1 MPITTASFEEAKTL
15 AARWQ
20 SEIEQ
25 TQGKAEK
32 KFHAL
37 MERMLKDPLN
47 KLFLIELLDQSFR
60 AKQSRRVAEQL
71 EYLFDKYGKT
81 DIFSPFEEL
90 LVWLFRHAGIYL
102 PDISVALFIRYLRDD
117 VSNVV
122 IKGEDSALSRHL
134 RLRRK
139 EQTRVNINIIG
150 EAVLG
155 EQEATERIQK
165 YIRALQNPDIDYLS
179 VKISTLFSQI
189 VPLAHNYSV
198 TEISHRLQMI
208 YEAAMQHSFVDAEGK
223 TQHKFVNLDMEEYRD
238 VQLTLD
244 VFMQTLSQK
253 SFHALHAGIVLQAYL
268 PDTMSHLKR
277 LIVWA
282 KERVKNG
289 GAPIKVRLVKGA
301 NQEMEL
307 TESSLRGWPCVT
319 YLNKPETD
327 ANFKLLLDLLL
338 SPEVAPYVHTG
349 LASHNLFDQALGMA
363 LARERHLEAYY
374 TAEML
379 EGMSETA
386 YRLLKKENLQVILYA
401 PTATAQTFTNAIAY
415 LVRRFDENT
424 AEQNFLRHSF
434 GLTVNSPAWVKLVK
448 SYEDALKMLPQL
460 RLEPYRRQDRNTE
473 VYTQKSDPDAYSFEN
488 ESDTDFALPQNQ
500 IWAEAIRDTWK
511 NISQN
516 GGYHADPVIG
526 GKTLHSEQRT
536 EVLDKSQYHEK
547 VILGSYSTA
556 SAADLDEAVRISQA
570 DPEGWRELDLSSRQK
585 ILMDVAQEFKK
596 SRGDL
601 IGIAAAEVGKVFT
614 ETDVEVSEAIDFLH
628 FYADSV
634 KKISEL
640 RGIQTK
646 GKGVGLVVSPW
657 NFPIAIPA
665 GGIAAAL
672 ASGNTVI
679 LKPSSNAV
687 LCAQRLCEC
696 FWTGGV
702 SRSALQLLPSS
713 GALAGEKLIPN
724 PAIDFVIFTGGEE
737 TAYTMIQSRPDL
749 HISAET
755 GGKNATIV
763 TALADRDQAV
773 KNVVA
778 SAFNNSGQKCSATSL
793 LVLEKELY
801 EDETFKQM
809 LIDAS
814 TSLEVGSVW
823 DFKNRIGALVA
834 EPSGKLKHALT
845 QLNTNESWAIAP
857 SFAENDN
864 PYMLKPSIRWG
875 TQSGDFCHM
884 NELFGPVLSVLCA
897 DNLEEAIAIVNATG
911 YGLTSGLESLDERE
925 QVLWKESIL
934 AGNLYINRMTTG
946 AIVRRQPFGGM
957 RKSAI
962 GSGKKAGGF
971 NYVAQFMKIKHESS
985 ALGETH
991 THPYIRKLETLLEGE
1006 ELFTQE
1012 IQNAAETA
1020 SHFAYW
1026 LNTEFLKT
1034 HDYSHI
1040 RGEHNTIRYLPLRRV
1055 LLRFEQS
1062 DTLYEMLCSIAAVK
1076 MSGAELH
1083 ISLGAFAQS
1092 ESLLWLSSK
1101 REMLLESAD
1110 SFVMQDRPALLRA
1123 MREVERVRF
1132 LRPENVSPEIY
1143 KDAANDALYIAS
1155 DPFVSHGRIELM
1167 HYFIEQSIS
1176 HSYHR
1181 YGNLGAE
1188 GYKEKEL

>member
-1 MPITTASFEEAKTL
+1 MPITTATFEKVKTV
-15 AARWQ
+15 AVAWQ
-20 SEIEQ
+20 SEIEH
-25 TQGKAEK
+25 TQDKAEK

-37 MERMLKDPLN
+37 MGRMLKDPMN

-60 AKQSRRVAEQL
+60 AKESRRVAEQL

-81 DIFSPFEEL
+81 DVFNSFEEV

-102 PDISVALFIRYLRDD
+102 PDISVALFIKYLRDD
-117 VSNVV
+117 ISNVV

-134 RLRRK
+134 KLRRK
-139 EQTRVNINIIG
+139 EHTRVNINIIG

-155 EQEATERIQK
+155 EQEANERIQK
-165 YIRALQNPDIDYLS
+165 YISALQSPYIDYLS

-189 VPLAHNYSV
+189 VPLAHSYSV
-198 TEISHRLQMI
+198 NEISRRLQII
-208 YEAAMQHSFVDAEGK
+208 YTAAMQNSFVNEEGK
-223 TQHKFVNLDMEEYRD
+223 SEHKFVNLDMEEYRD
-238 VQLTLD
+238 VQLTID
-244 VFMQTLSQK
+244 VFMQTLSQE
-253 SFHALHAGIVLQAYL
+253 SFHSLHAGIVLQAYL
-268 PDTMSHLKR
+268 PDTLSHLKK
-277 LIVWA
+277 LIPWA
-282 KERVKNG
+282 KARVENG

-307 TESSLRGWPCVT
+307 TEASLRGWPCVT
-319 YLNKPETD
+319 YLNKAETD

-349 LASHNLFDQALGMA
+349 LASHNVFDHALGML

-386 YRLLKKENLQVILYA
+386 YRILKKENLQVILYA
-401 PTATAQTFTNAIAY
+401 PTATAETFTNAIAY

-434 GLTVNSPAWVKLVK
+434 GLRVDSPAWVTLVN
-448 SYEDALKMLPQL
+448 SYEDALKLLPKL
-460 RLEPYRRQDRNTE
+460 RLEPYRKQDRNTE
-473 VYTQKSDPDAYSFEN
+473 IHTQKSDPDSYTFDN

-500 IWAEAIRDTWK
+500 RWAEEIRDTWK

-516 GGYHADPVIG
+516 GGYHANPVIA
-526 GKTLHSEQRT
+526 GKTLHGEERT
-536 EVLDKSQYHEK
+536 EVPDKSQYHEN
-547 VILGSYSTA
+547 VIVGSYSTA
-556 SAADLDEAVRISQA
+556 SADALNEAVRIAQT
-570 DPEGWRELDLSSRQK
+570 DPDGWRTRDIQSRQK
-585 ILMDVAQEFKK
+585 TLMDVAQEFKK
-596 SRGDL
+596 SRADL

-614 ETDVEVSEAIDFLH
+614 ETDVEVSEAIDFLN
-628 FYADSV
+628 FYADSA
-634 KKISEL
+634 KKITAL
-640 RGIQTK
+640 NGIQTK

-657 NFPIAIPA
+657 NFPIAIPV

-687 LCAQRLCEC
+687 LCAYRLCQC
-696 FWTGGV
+696 FWEGGV
-702 SRSALQLLPSS
+702 SRNTLQFVPSS
-713 GALAGEKLIPN
+713 GALAGEHLLPN

-737 TAYTMIQSRPDL
+737 TAYTMVQTRPEI

-793 LVLEKELY
+793 LVLEKEVY
-801 EDETFKQM
+801 EDDDFKRM
-809 LIDAS
+809 LIDA
-814 TSLEVGSVW
+814 TASLEVGTVW
-823 DFKNRIGALVA
+823 DFKNRIGSLVA
-834 EPSGKLKHALT
+834 TPSGKLEQALS
-845 QLNTNESWAIAP
+845 QLSENETWAIAP
-857 SFAENDN
+857 SYAEENN

-875 TQSGDFCHM
+875 TNRGDFCHM
-884 NELFGPVLSVLCA
+884 NELFGPVLSVICA
-897 DNLEEAIAIVNATG
+897 NDLEEAITIVNATG

-925 QVLWKESIL
+925 QALWQESIL

-971 NYVAQFMKIKHESS
+971 NYVAQFMKIEHDNSS
-985 ALGETH
+985 FGETRR
-991 THPYIRKLETLLEGE
+991 HPYVEKIESLLEGE
-1006 ELFTQE
+1006 ENFAEE
-1012 IQNAAETA
+1012 IKGAAETA

-1026 LNTEFLKT
+1026 LETEFLKA

-1040 RGEHNTIRYLPLRRV
+1040 RGEHNIIRYLHVKSV
-1055 LLRFEQS
+1055 LLRFEEN
-1062 DTLYEMLCSIAAVK
+1062 DTLYEMLSSIAAVK

-1083 ISLGAFAQS
+1083 ISLPSSPQS
-1092 ESLLWLSSK
+1092 KSLLWLSSK
-1101 REMLLESAD
+1101 RDILLESTD
-1110 SFVMQDRPALLRA
+1110 SFVMQDESSLLRA
-1123 MREVERVRF
+1123 MRKVERIRF
-1132 LRPENVSPEIY
+1132 LRTENVSSAIF
-1143 KDAANDALYIAS
+1143 KDVAKEALYIAS
-1155 DPFVSHGRIELM
+1155 DTFVSHGRIELM

-1176 HSYHR
+1176 DSFHR
-1181 YGNLGAE
+1181 YGNLGLQ
-1188 GYKEKEL
+1188 GLQEKEL

>member
-1 MPITTASFEEAKTL
+1 MPITTATFENVKTV
-15 AARWQ
+15 AAAWQ

-25 TQGKAEK
+25 TQDKAEK

-37 MERMLKDPLN
+37 MGRMLKDPMN

-60 AKQSRRVAEQL
+60 AKDSRRVAEQL

-81 DIFSPFEEL
+81 DVFSPFEEM

-102 PDISVALFIRYLRDD
+102 PDISVALFIKYLRDD
-117 VSNVV
+117 ISNVV
-122 IKGEDSALSRHL
+122 IKGEDSALSEHL
-134 RLRRK
+134 KMRRK
-139 EQTRVNINIIG
+139 EHTRVNINIIG

-155 EQEATERIQK
+155 EQEANERIQK
-165 YIRALQNPDIDYLS
+165 YVLALKNPDIDYLS

-189 VPLAHNYSV
+189 IPLAHSYSV
-198 TEISHRLQMI
+198 TEISQRLQVI
-208 YEAAMQHSFVDAEGK
+208 YEAAMQNSFVDAEGK

-238 VQLTLD
+238 VQLTID
-244 VFMQTLSQK
+244 VFMQTLSLEP
-253 SFHALHAGIVLQAYL
+253 FHALHAGIVLQSYL
-268 PDTMSHLKR
+268 PDTLGHLKR
-277 LIVWA
+277 LIPWA

-307 TESSLRGWPCVT
+307 TEASLRGWPCVT
-319 YLNKPETD
+319 YLNKAETD

-338 SPEVAPYVHTG
+338 SPEAAPYVHTG
-349 LASHNLFDQALGMA
+349 LASHNLFDHALGML
-363 LARERHLEAYY
+363 LARERSLEAYY

-386 YRLLKKENLQVILYA
+386 YRLLKKEKLQVILYA
-401 PTATAQTFTNAIAY
+401 PTATAETFTNAIAY

-434 GLTVNSPAWVKLVK
+434 GLKVNSPAWVKLVK
-448 SYEDALKMLPQL
+448 SYEDALRLLPDL
-460 RLEPYRRQDRNTE
+460 RLEPYRQQDRNTE
-473 VYTQKSDPDAYSFEN
+473 IHTQKSDPDTYSFEN

-500 IWAEAIRDTWK
+500 KWAEAIRDTWK
-511 NISQN
+511 NISAN
-516 GGYHADPVIG
+516 GGYNADPVIAG
-526 GKTLHSEQRT
+526 ETLRADERT

-547 VILGSYSTA
+547 VIVGSYG
-556 SAADLDEAVRISQA
+556 SAGADELNEAVRIAQA
-570 DPEGWRELDLSSRQK
+570 DPDGWRARDILSRQK
-585 ILMDVAQEFKK
+585 VLMDVAQQFKK

-614 ETDVEVSEAIDFLH
+614 ETDVEVSEAIDFLN
-628 FYADSV
+628 FYADSA
-634 KKISEL
+634 KKISALE
-640 RGIQTK
+640 GIQTE

-657 NFPIAIPA
+657 NFPIAIPV

-687 LCAQRLCEC
+687 LCAQRLCQC
-696 FWTGGV
+696 FWEGGV
-702 SRSALQLLPSS
+702 SRNTLQFVPSS
-713 GALAGEKLIPN
+713 GALAGEHLIPN
-724 PAIDFVIFTGGEE
+724 PGIDFVIFTGGEE
-737 TAYTMIQSRPDL
+737 TAYTMIQARPQI

-773 KNVVA
+773 RNVVA

-801 EDETFKQM
+801 EDESFKQI

-814 TSLEVGSVW
+814 ASLEVGSVW
-823 DFKNRIGALVA
+823 DFKNRIGSLVA
-834 EPSGKLKHALT
+834 APSGKLEQALA
-845 QLNTNESWAIAP
+845 QLDENESWAITP
-857 SFAENDN
+857 SFSENNN
-864 PYMLKPSIRWG
+864 PFMLKPSIRWG
-875 TQSGDFCHM
+875 TQKGDFCHL
-884 NELFGPVLSVLCA
+884 NELFGPVLSVVCA
-897 DNLEEAIAIVNATG
+897 KDLEEAIEIVNATG

-925 QVLWKESIL
+925 QALWQESIL

-962 GSGKKAGGF
+962 GSGKKAGGY
-971 NYVAQFMKIKHESS
+971 NYVSQFMRIEHEKSTLTQTS
-985 ALGETH
+985 
-991 THPYIRKLETLLEGE
+991 THPYIQKLEALLEDE
-1006 ELFTQE
+1006 EEFAQE
-1012 IQNAAETA
+1012 IKDARKTA

-1026 LNTEFLKT
+1026 LDTEFLKA

-1040 RGEHNTIRYLPLRRV
+1040 RGEHNTIRYLHVKSV
-1055 LLRFEQS
+1055 LLRFEQD
-1062 DTLYEMLCSIAAVK
+1062 DTLYEMLSSIAAVK
-1076 MSGAELH
+1076 MSGSQLH
-1083 ISLGAFAQS
+1083 ISIPASPQS
-1092 ESLLWLSSK
+1092 KSLLWLSSQ
-1101 REMLLESAD
+1101 RDRLLDDGD
-1110 SFVMQDRPALLRA
+1110 SFVMQDTTSLLRA
-1123 MREVERVRF
+1123 MREVERIRF
-1132 LRPENVSPEIY
+1132 LNPENISSEIY
-1143 KDAANDALYIAS
+1143 NDVAKEALYIAS
-1155 DPFVSHGRIELM
+1155 EPFVSHGRIELM

-1176 HSYHR
+1176 DSFHR
-1181 YGNLGAE
+1181 YGNLGLQ
-1188 GYKEKEL
+1188 GLQEKEN

>member
-1 MPITTASFEEAKTL
+1 MPITTATFENVETVAAK
-15 AARWQ
+15 WQ
-20 SEIEQ
+20 SEIEH

-37 MERMLKDPLN
+37 MGRMLKDPRN

-60 AKQSRRVAEQL
+60 AKESRRVAEQL

-81 DIFSPFEEL
+81 DVFSPFEEM

-102 PDISVALFIRYLRDD
+102 PDISVSLFIRYLRDD

-139 EQTRVNINIIG
+139 EHTRVNINIIG

-155 EQEATERIQK
+155 EQEAGERIQK
-165 YIRALQNPDIDYLS
+165 YIHALQNPDIDYLS

-189 VPLAHNYSV
+189 IPLAHDYSV
-198 TEISHRLQMI
+198 SEISHCLQMI
-208 YEAAMQHSFVDAEGK
+208 YTAAMQNSFVDETGK
-223 TQHKFVNLDMEEYRD
+223 TRHKFVNLDMEEYRD

-244 VFMQTLSQK
+244 VFMQTLSQE
-253 SFHALHAGIVLQAYL
+253 SFHTLHAGIVLQSYL
-268 PDTMSHLKR
+268 PDALGHLKR

-307 TESSLRGWPCVT
+307 TEASLRGWPCVT
-319 YLNKPETD
+319 YLNKAETD

-338 SPEVAPYVHTG
+338 SSEVAPYVHTG
-349 LASHNLFDQALGMA
+349 LASHNLFDQALGML

-401 PTATAQTFTNAIAY
+401 PTATAETFTNAIAY

-434 GLTVNSPAWVKLVK
+434 GLKVNSSAWVTLIK
-448 SYEDALKMLPQL
+448 SYEDALRLLPQL
-460 RLEPYRRQDRNTE
+460 RLEPYRQQDRNME
-473 VYTQKSDPDAYSFEN
+473 VYTQQSDPDTYTFKN
-488 ESDTDFALPQNQ
+488 ESDTDFALPQNRK
-500 IWAEAIRDTWK
+500 WAEAIRDKWK
-511 NISQN
+511 NISVN
-516 GGYHADPVIG
+516 GGYHADPVIA
-526 GKTLHSEQRT
+526 GKTLRGEQRT
-536 EVLDKSQYHEK
+536 EVPDKSQYHEK
-547 VILGSYSTA
+547 VIVGSYSTA
-556 SAADLDEAVRISQA
+556 SSADLDEAVRISQA
-570 DPEGWRELDLSSRQK
+570 DPDGWRTLNVLSRQK
-585 ILMDVAQEFKK
+585 ILMDVAQAFKK

-601 IGIAAAEVGKVFT
+601 IGVAAAEVGKVFT

-628 FYADSV
+628 FYAESAR
-634 KKISEL
+634 KISTLE
-640 RGIQTK
+640 GIQTE

-657 NFPIAIPA
+657 NFPIAIA
-665 GGIAAAL
+665 VGGIAAAL

-696 FWTGGV
+696 FWESGISQNT
-702 SRSALQLLPSS
+702 LQCVPSS
-713 GALAGEKLIPN
+713 GALAGEYLIPN

-763 TALADRDQAV
+763 TSLADRDQAV

-801 EDETFKQM
+801 EDEAFKQM

-814 TSLEVGSVW
+814 ASLQVGSVW
-823 DFKNRIGALVA
+823 EFKNRIGSLTAA
-834 EPSGKLKHALT
+834 PSGKLKHALA
-845 QLNTNESWAIAP
+845 QLSENESWAVSP
-857 SFAENDN
+857 SYAENDN
-864 PYMLKPSIRWG
+864 PYMLRPSIRWG
-875 TQSGDFCHM
+875 TKNGDFCHM

-897 DNLEEAIAIVNATG
+897 DDLEEAIEIVNATG

-925 QVLWKESIL
+925 KALWQEKIL

-971 NYVAQFMKIKHESS
+971 NYVTQFMTIRHESS
-985 ALGETH
+985 ALGETSA
-991 THPYIRKLETLLEGE
+991 HPYVQKLEALLKDDEDFAE
-1006 ELFTQE
+1006 E
-1012 IQNAAETA
+1012 IKNAITTA

-1026 LNTEFLKT
+1026 LDTEFLKT

-1040 RGEHNTIRYLPLRRV
+1040 RGEHNTIRYLPLKRV
-1055 LLRFEQS
+1055 LLRFEES
-1062 DTLYEMLCSIAAVK
+1062 DMLHEMLSSIAAVK

-1083 ISLGAFAQS
+1083 ISLPAAPRS

-1101 REMLLESAD
+1101 RELLLDGAD
-1110 SFVMQDRPALLRA
+1110 SFVLQDTPAVLRA
-1123 MREVERVRF
+1123 MREVERIRF
-1132 LRPENVSPEIY
+1132 LRAENVSAQIY
-1143 KDAANDALYIAS
+1143 KDAAKNALYIAAE
-1155 DPFVSHGRIELM
+1155 PFVSHGRIELM

-1176 HSYHR
+1176 DSFHR
-1181 YGNLGAE
+1181 YGNLGLQ
-1188 GYKEKEL
+1188 GMQEKEL